1 MDNKEKIISSFP
13 LWLNS
18 MNASSWSFGVLKIKL
33 KQEIKNEIKNEIEKE
48 IKDDLYIQL
57 YTKLKDELYNDLII
71 KFQNNDCE
79 HKNMVGIERM
89 GMGIEIDDWQS
100 VETLET
106 LST

>member
-33 KQEIKNEIKNEIEKE
+33 KQEIKNEIEKE

-79 HKNMVGIERM
+79 NKNMI
-89 GMGIEIDDWQS
+89 GMDGIEIDDWQS